1 MKICIY
7 GLGAIGGLF
16 AARLSESGHEV
27 SAVARGETLA
37 AVAQHGLTLYKQ
49 GSVTEIDRRVP
60 LRVTDDPAELGP
72 QDWIIIT
79 VKSTALP
86 AIAEQIAPL
95 LGAETRVL
103 SAMNGVPW
111 WFFSGLPEAPGHI
124 ALPSVDPGRKVSAAI
139 DASRV
144 IGCVTY
150 LSASSPA
157 PGSVSPIEDRK
168 IIVGDAVGKQT
179 DPALA
184 IGRALRDAGFDVT
197 DSDHIQRDIWFKL
210 WGNMTVNPISAIA
223 GATGD
228 RILSDEYVRAF
239 MSRAMRESAAVG
251 AKIGIAIDDDPESR
265 HALTAQLGAFKTSM
279 LQDVEANKPIELD
292 ALVGA
297 VLDIA
302 RAVNVDVPNI
312 ETLFGLARLFARQRG
327 LYPEA
332 FGE

>member
-27 SAVARGETLA
+27 SAVARGATLE
-37 AVAQHGLTLYKQ
+37 AVARQGLTLYKH

-60 LRVTDDPAELGP
+60 LRVTDDPAKLGP
-72 QDWIIIT
+72 QDWVIVT

-95 LGAETRVL
+95 LGPETRVL

-111 WFFSGLPEAPGHI
+111 WFFHGLPSAPPHI
-124 ALPSVDPGRKVSAAI
+124 DLPSVDPGGKVSDAIAAG
-139 DASRV
+139 RV
-144 IGCVTY
+144 VGCVTY
-150 LSASSPA
+150 LSASSPV
-157 PGSVSPIEDRK
+157 PGGVSPIEDRK
-168 IIVGDAVGKQT
+168 IIVGDAAGGRT
-179 DPALA
+179 EPALA
-184 IGRALRDAGFDVT
+184 IGKLLRDVGFDVT

-228 RILSDEYVRAF
+228 RILNDDYVRAF

-251 AKIGIAIDDDPESR
+251 AEIGIAIDDDPETR

-302 RAVNVDVPNI
+302 RAVNVDVPDI

-332 FGE
+332 PG

>member
-49 GSVTEIDRRVP
+49 SSVTEIDRRVP

-72 QDWIIIT
+72 QDWVIIT

-86 AIAEQIAPL
+86 AIAEHIAPL
-95 LGAETRVL
+95 FGAETRVL

-124 ALPSVDPGRKVSAAI
+124 ALPSVDPGGKVSAAI
-139 DASRV
+139 DISRV

-150 LSASSPA
+150 LSASSPV
-157 PGSVSPIEDRK
+157 PGSVSPIEDRT
-168 IIVGDAVGKQT
+168 IIVGDAVGIQT
-179 DPALA
+179 DHALA
-184 IGRALRDAGFDVT
+184 IGRVLRDAGFDVT

-223 GATGD
+223 AAKGD
-228 RILSDEYVRAF
+228 RILNDDYVRAF
-239 MSRAMRESAAVG
+239 MTRAMRESAAVG
-251 AKIGIAIDDDPESR
+251 AKIGIAIDDDPEAR
-265 HALTAQLGAFKTSM
+265 HELTAQLGAFKTSM

-327 LYPEA
+327 LYPQA
-332 FGE
+332 LGE